1 MEETVRWYK
10 RHLAGFVESFEDDM
24 KEELMTELE
33 VFADWILEAVESD
46 TGAMVSGDGKYYL
59 KDYLQERARDMTTN
73 HVMDGE
79 PWFVKDK
86 KLLRNILA

>member
-46 TGAMVSGDGKYYL
+46 TGAIHRSS
-59 KDYLQERARDMTTN
+59 
-73 HVMDGE
+73 
-79 PWFVKDK
+79 
-86 KLLRNILA
+86 ILT